1 MLLLVVL
8 FTDLVLLW
16 PSILSVAS
24 ARFVPPLQIWNLWDG
39 FCVYM
44 NQIFYTSVSHYYLL
58 SNFRRQL
65 WRDIWSLLKHN
76 ILCFDISKVLNQIY
90 TYKLALRFQS
100 PALLKQALKDNSV
113 CLNRYSINH
122 ACVCVS
128 NDLFILRYYIYVKK
142 ISPAR
147 LFWGDKDDKF
157 LGPFPGSPLEY
168 W

>member
-16 PSILSVAS
+16 LSILSVAS

-122 ACVCVS
+122 ACVCKQWP
-128 NDLFILRYYIYVKK
+128 LHTKILHLHKK
-142 ISPAR
+142 NIS
-147 LFWGDKDDKF
+147 
-157 LGPFPGSPLEY
+157 S
-168 W
+168 